1 MKFSPNSSATHV
13 PLLQSTK
20 SQTEM
25 GEVGVGVTVK
35 AKEVD
40 SMIST
45 SQNIPVNPT
54 KQSHMT
60 VSFPRSMHTPLVQLT
75 KSQSEIGGEGVGE
88 MKKELTGMVLVA
100 MVEKGRSKLSE
111 LEMKNKIDEVVTAGV
126 GVMIRD
132 EVLDNGGSETTS
144 QNSPVNS
151 AKH

>member
-1 MKFSPNSSATHV
+1 MKA
-13 PLLQSTK
+13 
-20 SQTEM
+20 M
-25 GEVGVGVTVK
+25 
-35 AKEVD
+35 EVD

-60 VSFPRSMHTPLVQLT
+60 VSFSRSMHTPLVQLM

-132 EVLDNGGSETTS
+132 EVLDDGGSKMTS